1 MKNIGFIL
9 TYCMMAILPACGS
22 KGEENVSAP
31 TDDIVAQ
38 YADSCLR
45 MSDIKRQLP
54 PGISSA
60 DSAKLTR
67 TIIDQW
73 IDGQLIEELAANQID
88 DIDRIERLTEDY
100 RRSLIID
107 SYRRKIRSSVGQNI
121 DAKTIKEYYGR
132 HQSELVLE
140 RPVIKGLFIKTPATS
155 RYLDDIRR
163 WMKDASAEAY
173 DELENIGRN
182 ETVSFR
188 YFINTWIDFDVI
200 TEGIPYRFGDYDKFV
215 EDNIDFET
223 ENNGTVYILH
233 ITEHRHSGEQMPEDY
248 AAPIIEDIIT
258 NRQIADYEKEIIKS
272 LRETA
277 IEKKILIEGNNIQ

>member
-1 MKNIGFIL
+1 MKHIGFIL
-9 TYCMMAILPACGS
+9 TYCLMAILMACGS
-22 KGEENVSAP
+22 KGEENASAP

-38 YADSCLR
+38 YVDTCLH
-45 MSDIKRQLP
+45 MSDVKRQLP

-67 TIIDQW
+67 SIIDQW
-73 IDGQLIEELAANQID
+73 IDGRLIEELAANQID

-107 SYRRKIRSSVGQNI
+107 SYRRKIRSTVGQNV
-121 DAKTIKEYYGR
+121 DAKTIKEYYGQ
-132 HQSELVLE
+132 HQSELKLE
-140 RPVIKGLFIKTPATS
+140 RPVIKGLFIKTPASS

-233 ITEHRHSGEQMPEDY
+233 ITEYRHSGELMPEDY

-258 NRQIADYEKEIIKS
+258 NRQIADYEKEILKS

-277 IEKKILIEGNNIQ
+277 IEKKLLIEGNNIQ